1 MYGLGDTEIKKIE
14 ENKEDVDCLPIMY
27 GWSKHDWYGGRKQ
40 GDVWMFDRPT
50 KSALH
55 PTMKPIALCGK
66 AISNS
71 SKIGQIVLDL
81 FGGSGS
87 TLIACEQLDRKCR
100 MMEICP
106 IYCDVIIKRWE
117 EFTGDKAVKLSTE
130 ISPAG
135 EN

>member
-1 MYGLGDTEIKKIE
+1 VKKAE
-14 ENKEDVDCLPIMY
+14 ENLEDVDALPIMY
-27 GWSKHDWYGGRKQ
+27 GWHKHEWYGGRKQ
-40 GDVWMFDRPT
+40 GDVWMFDRPR

-55 PTMKPIALCGK
+55 PTMKPVGLCGK

-87 TLIACEQLDRKCR
+87 TLIACEQLNRPCR
-100 MMEICP
+100 MMELDP
-106 IYCDVIIKRWE
+106 IYCDIVIKRWE
-117 EFTGDKAVKLSTE
+117 QLTGEKATKLSTE
-130 ISPAG
+130 VIHSPV